1 MHALNP
7 MRARAGLRGHRGLR
21 RRIINF
27 KRQNIGNYIAKLQR
41 HPVRARAGL
50 HGHRGLRR
58 RVIREPRRVAE
69 DYGQGTGGEIGL
81 LQF

>member
-50 HGHRGLRR
+50 RGHRGLRTA
-58 RVIREPRRVAE
+58 PSSN
-69 DYGQGTGGEIGL
+69 EIVKL
-81 LQF
+81 FDCELYRKNQC